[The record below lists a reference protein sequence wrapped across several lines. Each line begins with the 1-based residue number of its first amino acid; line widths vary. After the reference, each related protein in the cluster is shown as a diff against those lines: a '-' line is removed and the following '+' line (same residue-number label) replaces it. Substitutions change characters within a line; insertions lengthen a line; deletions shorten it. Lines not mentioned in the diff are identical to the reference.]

1 MVRQRFD
8 AVPFRRIMIIE
19 RDYCFYEIIDSV
31 DMIFSDVLFNVD
43 SLALTIVAFASVKNR
58 TAKAA
63 SVYQTNYS
71 QTNEGLLSELT

>member
-8 AVPFRRIMIIE
+8 SVPFGRVMIIE
-19 RDYCFYEIIDSV
+19 RDYCFYEIIDSM

-43 SLALTIVAFASVKNR
+43 FLTIVAFASVRNR

-71 QTNEGLLSELT
+71 QTNKGLFSELT